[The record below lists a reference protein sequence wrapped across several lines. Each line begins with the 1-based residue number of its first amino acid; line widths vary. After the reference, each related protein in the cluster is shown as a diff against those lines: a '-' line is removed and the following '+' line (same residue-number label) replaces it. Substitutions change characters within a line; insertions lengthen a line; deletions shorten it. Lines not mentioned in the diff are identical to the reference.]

1 MKGEWKVGRRMER
14 EQKRA
19 ANLHAD
25 QYQPKIS
32 MRSGIQILIQDPLHS
47 ELRYCNKNKGRKCF
61 HSYITKKYGI

>member
-25 QYQPKIS
+25 HYQPKIS
-32 MRSGIQILIQDPLHS
+32 MRSRIQILIQDLLHS
-47 ELRYCNKNKGRKCF
+47 ELRYCTVIKIKEENV
-61 HSYITKKYGI
+61 SIAT